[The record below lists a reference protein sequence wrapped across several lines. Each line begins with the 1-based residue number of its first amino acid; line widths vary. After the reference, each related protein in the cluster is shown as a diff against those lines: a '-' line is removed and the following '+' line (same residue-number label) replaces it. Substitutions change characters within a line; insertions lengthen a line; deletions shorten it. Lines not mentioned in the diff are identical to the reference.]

1 MNGVLLN
8 CRSFFELMK
17 KLNLVLVTTVF
28 LFLFSCK
35 NKSENNSAT
44 AESTTNL
51 PNYGN
56 VDLTKVFASG
66 DFSLVDK
73 DYAVNYI
80 DQYYKKVWERGNLSG
95 SFLVAQGD
103 QILYENYR
111 GFAREGNQNPID
123 KNTPLHVASVS
134 KTLTAMA
141 MMKLIEAGKIK
152 LTDHL
157 TQFFPGF
164 PYPNVTVQTLLDQRS
179 GLPKYEYF
187 ITKIQPAPA
196 ELSKTYIT
204 NQDVLNMIIKYK
216 PELARDTDT
225 GFMYCNTN
233 FALLALLIEKVT
245 KTPFPQAMK
254 EMVFAPL
261 KMTNTY
267 IFQEKD
273 IPTASQSF
281 YFGGN
286 KLYPLDR
293 LDLIYGD
300 KNVYTTPRDLF
311 NFSKAMFSKD
321 FLKPELMQM
330 VFAPYSN
337 EKAGQNNYGLGFR
350 MKIFDNGEKLT
361 YHNGWWHGTNSVFA
375 HLLKSKVTIIAI
387 GNKYSGRV
395 YSALALSG
403 LFEDFPPQKDKLHSI
418 MNDNQDTLKT
428 GTEVFGE

>member
-1 MNGVLLN
+1 
-8 CRSFFELMK
+8 MK
-17 KLNLVLVTTVF
+17 KCNFVLILTAF

-35 NKSENNSAT
+35 NKSESNETVVGN
-44 AESTTNL
+44 TTDL

-56 VDLTKVFASG
+56 VDLSKVFTKG
-66 DFSLVDK
+66 DSQISDKASLVR
-73 DYAVNYI
+73 YI
-80 DQYYKKVWERGNLSG
+80 DKYYNIVCVGSNLSG
-95 SFLVAQGD
+95 GILVAKGD
-103 QILYENYR
+103 DILYENYR
-111 GFAREGNQNPID
+111 GFAREDNQKVID

-141 MMKLIEAGKIK
+141 MLKLIEAGKIK
-152 LTDHL
+152 LSDHL

-164 PYPNVTVQTLLDQRS
+164 PYPNVTVKTLLDQRS

-196 ELSKTYIT
+196 ELSKQFIT
-204 NQDVLNMIIKYK
+204 NEDVLNMIIKYK
-216 PELARDTDT
+216 PELARETDT

-233 FALLALLIEKVT
+233 YALLALLIEKVT
-245 KTPFPQAMK
+245 KKPFPQAMK
-254 EMVFAPL
+254 EMIFDPL
-261 KMTNTY
+261 KMKNTF

-281 YFGGN
+281 YYGGN
-286 KLYPLDR
+286 RLYPLDR

-300 KNVYTTPRDLF
+300 KNVYTTPRDLY

-321 FLKPELMQM
+321 FLNQDLMEM
-330 VFAPYSN
+330 VFTPYSN
-337 EKAGQNNYGLGFR
+337 EKFGMNNYGLGFR

-387 GNKYSGRV
+387 GNKYSNRV
-395 YSALALSG
+395 YTALALSG

-418 MNDNQDTLKT
+418 MSEDKDTLNSHS
-428 GTEVFGE
+428 EVYGE

>member
-1 MNGVLLN
+1 
-8 CRSFFELMK
+8 MK
-17 KLNLVLVTTVF
+17 KFSSVF
-28 LFLFSCK
+28 IIALFVFILSCK
-35 NKSENNSAT
+35 NNSENK
-44 AESTTNL
+44 ESLTENTTNL

-56 VDLTKVFASG
+56 VDLGKVFSPQDG
-66 DFSLVDK
+66 VLSNKDFII
-73 DYAVNYI
+73 NYI
-80 DQYYKKVWERGNLSG
+80 DQYYKKVWERGDLSG
-95 SFLVAQGD
+95 GILVAKGND
-103 QILYENYR
+103 ILFENYR
-111 GFAREGNQNPID
+111 GFAREGSQNPID

-141 MMKLIEAGKIK
+141 MLKLVEAGKIK
-152 LTDHL
+152 LSDPL
-157 TQFFPGF
+157 TQYFPGF

-204 NQDVLNMIIKYK
+204 NQDVLNMLVKYK
-216 PELARDTDT
+216 PDLARETDT

-254 EMVFAPL
+254 EMVFTPL

-281 YFGGN
+281 YYGGN
-286 KLYPLDR
+286 RLYPLDR

-300 KNVYTTPRDLF
+300 KNVYTTPRDLYA
-311 NFSKAMFSKD
+311 FSKAMFSKD
-321 FLKPELMQM
+321 FLKPELKAMI
-330 VFAPYSN
+330 FEPYSN

-375 HLLKSKVTIIAI
+375 HLLKSKVTIVAI
-387 GNKYSGRV
+387 GNKYSGKV

-403 LFEDFPPQKDKLHSI
+403 LFEDFPPQKDKLNHI
-418 MNDNQDTLKT
+418 MNDNKDTLKT

>member
-1 MNGVLLN
+1 MTKRN
-8 CRSFFELMK
+8 FI
-17 KLNLVLVTTVF
+17 LVLSAF

-35 NKSENNSAT
+35 KKSENQDSVT
-44 AESTTNL
+44 ESTTNL

-56 VDLTKVFASG
+56 VDLANVFTPAENQVANKAS
-66 DFSLVDK
+66 L
-73 DYAVNYI
+73 ANYI
-80 DQYYKKVWERGNLSG
+80 NSYYQKVWENGDLSG
-95 SFLVAQGD
+95 GILVAKGD
-103 QILYENYR
+103 NIIYENYR

-141 MMKLIEAGKIK
+141 MLKLVEAGKVN
-152 LTDHL
+152 LSDHL
-157 TQFFPGF
+157 TQYFPGF
-164 PYPNVTVQTLLDQRS
+164 PYPNVTVKTLLDQRS

-196 ELSKTYIT
+196 ELSKTFLT
-204 NQDVLNMIIKYK
+204 NKDILNMIIKYK
-216 PELARDTDT
+216 PDLARETDT

-233 FALLALLIEKVT
+233 FAMLALIIEKVT
-245 KTPFPQAMK
+245 KVPFPQAMK
-254 EMVFAPL
+254 EMVFDPL
-261 KMTNTY
+261 KMKNSY

-281 YFGGN
+281 YYGGN

-300 KNVYTTPRDLF
+300 KNVYTTPRDLYS
-311 NFSKAMFSKD
+311 FSKAMFSKD
-321 FLKPELMQM
+321 FLKPELMEQ
-330 VFAPYSN
+330 VFTPYSN
-337 EKAGQNNYGLGFR
+337 EKFGMNNYGLGFR

-387 GNKYSGRV
+387 GNKYSNRV
-395 YSALALSG
+395 YTALALSG
-403 LFEDFPPQKDKLHSI
+403 LFEDFPPQKDKLHSV
-418 MNDNQDTLKT
+418 MSDDRDTLKSH
-428 GTEVFGE
+428 GEVYGE

>member
-1 MNGVLLN
+1 
-8 CRSFFELMK
+8 MK
-17 KLNLVLVTTVF
+17 KLTFVLAATLF

-35 NKSENNSAT
+35 NKSENKESLTENS
-44 AESTTNL
+44 TNL

-56 VDLTKVFASG
+56 VDLGKVFSPEDAVLSNK
-66 DFSLVDK
+66 DFI
-73 DYAVNYI
+73 VNYI
-80 DQYYKKVWERGNLSG
+80 DQYYKKVWEGGDLSG
-95 SFLVAQGD
+95 GILVAKGND
-103 QILYENYR
+103 ILFENYR
-111 GFAREGNQNPID
+111 GFARENNQSPINKD
-123 KNTPLHVASVS
+123 TPLHVASVS

-141 MMKLIEAGKIK
+141 MLKLVEAGKIK
-152 LTDHL
+152 LSDHL

-196 ELSKTYIT
+196 ELSKKYIT

-216 PELARDTDT
+216 PDLARDTDT

-245 KTPFPQAMK
+245 KTPFPQAMQ
-254 EMVFAPL
+254 EMVFTPL
-261 KMTNTY
+261 KMTNSY

-273 IPTASQSF
+273 IPTAAQSF
-281 YFGGN
+281 YYGGN
-286 KLYPLDR
+286 RLYPLDR

-311 NFSKAMFSKD
+311 TFSKAMFSKD
-321 FLKPELMQM
+321 FLKPELKEMI
-330 VFAPYSN
+330 FAPYSN

-375 HLLKSKVTIIAI
+375 HLLKSKVTIVAI
-387 GNKYSGRV
+387 GNKYSGKV
-395 YSALALSG
+395 YTALALSG

-418 MNDNQDTLKT
+418 MNDNKDTLKT

>member
-1 MNGVLLN
+1 M
-8 CRSFFELMK
+8 R
-17 KLNLVLVTTVF
+17 NLVLTVTVA
-28 LFLFSCK
+28 LALFSCK
-35 NKSENNSAT
+35 NKSESKEVSA
-44 AESTTNL
+44 ENTTNL

-56 VDLTKVFASG
+56 VDLGNVFTKADGLLSNKE
-66 DFSLVDK
+66 SITS
-73 DYAVNYI
+73 YI
-80 DQYYKKVWERGNLSG
+80 DQYYKKVWEGGDLSG
-95 SFLVAQGD
+95 GILVAKGD
-103 QILYENYR
+103 EILYENYR
-111 GFAREGNQNPID
+111 GFGRQDHQMPID

-141 MMKLIEAGKIK
+141 MMKLVEAGKIK

-187 ITKIQPAPA
+187 ITQIKPAPA
-196 ELSKTYIT
+196 ELSKQFIT
-204 NQDVLNMIIKYK
+204 NEDVLNMLVKYK
-216 PELARDTDT
+216 PALARDTDT

-254 EMVFAPL
+254 EMVFTPL
-261 KMTNTY
+261 KMDHTY

-281 YFGGN
+281 YFGAN

-300 KNVYTTPRDLF
+300 KNVYTTPRDLYS
-311 NFSKAMFSKD
+311 FSKAMFSKD

-330 VFAPYSN
+330 VFTPYSN
-337 EKAGQNNYGLGFR
+337 EKAGMNNYGIGFR

-375 HLLKSKVTIIAI
+375 HLLKSKVTIVAI
-387 GNKYSGRV
+387 GNKYSGKV
-395 YSALALSG
+395 YTALALSG
-403 LFEDFPPQKDKLHSI
+403 LFEDFPLQKEKLQTV
-418 MNDNQDTLKT
+418 MNNNKDSLNN
-428 GTEVFGE
+428 GHEVFGE

>member
-1 MNGVLLN
+1 
-8 CRSFFELMK
+8 MK
-17 KLNLVLVTTVF
+17 KLTFVLAATLF

-35 NKSENNSAT
+35 NKSENK
-44 AESTTNL
+44 ESLTENNTNL

-56 VDLTKVFASG
+56 VNLGKVFSPEDDILSNKA
-66 DFSLVDK
+66 FI
-73 DYAVNYI
+73 VNYI
-80 DQYYKKVWERGNLSG
+80 DQYYKKVWEGSDLSG
-95 SFLVAQGD
+95 GILVAKGND
-103 QILYENYR
+103 ILFESYR
-111 GFAREGNQNPID
+111 GFAREGNQSPID

-141 MMKLIEAGKIK
+141 MLKLVEAGKIK
-152 LTDHL
+152 LSDHL

-204 NQDVLNMIIKYK
+204 NQDVLNMLIKYK
-216 PELARDTDT
+216 PDLARDTDT

-245 KTPFPQAMK
+245 KTPFPQAMQ
-254 EMVFAPL
+254 EMIFTPL

-273 IPTASQSF
+273 IPTAAQSF
-281 YFGGN
+281 YYGGN
-286 KLYPLDR
+286 RLYPLDR

-311 NFSKAMFSKD
+311 TFSKAMFSKD
-321 FLKPELMQM
+321 FLKPELKNMI
-330 VFAPYSN
+330 FAPYSN

-375 HLLKSKVTIIAI
+375 HLLKSKVTIVAI
-387 GNKYSGRV
+387 GNKYSGKV

-403 LFEDFPPQKDKLHSI
+403 LFEDFPPQKDKLNHI
-418 MNDNQDTLKT
+418 MNDNKDTLKT